1 MMNEFQ
7 KITAAELSEGVTS
20 LPLRPNQTSQFGKP
34 PLSGKELQQR
44 FDYLAKEVIATRF
57 NALIDILSSNTVLEY
72 FKLPEEYSLKNLA
85 ELIKNITDTQG
96 KIVALDPENTAKTPL
111 NQILQKYYLLLVSL
125 SDFLALDD
133 QEDGKHI
140 GDIYATIAALTQHN
154 TNANAHDDIRKS
166 ISDLTASFDNDISA
180 HNESAAAHNDIRYTL
195 SNISKSLG
203 ALEDVINEFL
213 TGTEDNDG
221 TIDRL
226 KEIVAYIQTNKNLID
241 SLRDDKVAKTDIV
254 DTLDNTDTTK
264 VLAASVGAKIIKAI
278 SDAVQGKITDAD
290 LTAVLKSY
298 VTISSLNTKLESYVL
313 KKDLDMSGSGISDEM
328 KEILTD
334 VYESNGSLGLEY
346 DLSFGVCLG
355 IGDCKYTDIVVGN
368 VVRGT
373 TISKMRTQAFEGT
386 HITSVELLDSQWLLF
401 GYTFKNCYDLKNA
414 ILGNG
419 TVNIAYQDFCDC
431 VNLERIS
438 IPKTVTYIS
447 EECFAGCVKLADV
460 YFEGTIAEWNA
471 IEIDIG
477 NEYLTN
483 ARIHCSDGTL
493 NLEV

>member
-1 MMNEFQ
+1 MKHVVERAIVPYNPSTSSIINKEQYNLFAPVAGTNRVGM
-7 KITAAELSEGVTS
+7 AAFSNDDFIV
-20 LPLRPNQTSQFGKP
+20 RKQT
-34 PLSGKELQQR
+34 
-44 FDYLAKEVIATRF
+44 
-57 NALIDILSSNTVLEY
+57 
-72 FKLPEEYSLKNLA
+72 
-85 ELIKNITDTQG
+85 
-96 KIVALDPENTAKTPL
+96 VALNPKIYEIIAK
-111 NQILQKYYLLLVSL
+111 
-125 SDFLALDD
+125 
-133 QEDGKHI
+133 
-140 GDIYATIAALTQHN
+140 
-154 TNANAHDDIRKS
+154 
-166 ISDLTASFDNDISA
+166 
-180 HNESAAAHNDIRYTL
+180 
-195 SNISKSLG
+195 
-203 ALEDVINEFL
+203 
-213 TGTEDNDG
+213 
-221 TIDRL
+221 
-226 KEIVAYIQTNKNLID
+226 
-241 SLRDDKVAKTDIV
+241 KVAKTDIV
-254 DTLDNTDTTK
+254 DTLDNADTTK

-278 SDAVQGKITDAD
+278 SDAVQGKITAAE
-290 LTAVLKSY
+290 LTAALKSY
-298 VTISSLNTKLESYVL
+298 VTTSSLNTTLESYVL

-438 IPKTVTYIS
+438 IPKTVTYIG

-483 ARIHCSDGTL
+483 ARIHCSDGTF